1 MHRFRRYTTSP
12 LYKQSRLPFPESTA
26 KPSVP
31 NAVVTCPYCR
41 YTGPLL
47 WVHGHGQCPQ
57 CKNVLEECCSGEQ
70 ATPEWHE

>member
-1 MHRFRRYTTSP
+1 MRRYRRYTESP
-12 LYKQSRLPFPESTA
+12 LYTQPRLPLAESATSSSA
-26 KPSVP
+26 S
-31 NAVVTCPYCR
+31 AVIVCPYCQ

-70 ATPEWHE
+70 ATPAWHE

>member
-1 MHRFRRYTTSP
+1 MRRYTESP
-12 LYKQSRLPFPESTA
+12 LYPQTRLPFQDR
-26 KPSVP
+26 VP
-31 NAVVTCPYCR
+31 QTPRSPAAVTCPYCR

-70 ATPEWHE
+70 ATPSF